1 MTKLLYKDIQNS
13 QLPLAIACRTLD
25 LSRTG
30 YKHWEKRE
38 PCATAKQQTDL
49 EQEIR
54 NITREFLS
62 YGYRRVTAELKRRA
76 IKANHKKVLKTM
88 KECGLTRKIKKFRIC
103 TTNSN
108 HSLRIYPNL
117 IKGIEVTH
125 PNQVWVADITY
136 IGLAKGN
143 AYLAVTIDIFSR
155 KCIGWQLSE
164 NIDAQLCIDALNMA
178 IENRKGML
186 LAGLIHHS
194 DQGVQY
200 ASNEYIAILEANG
213 IQISTSR
220 KANPYDNAFAESFI
234 KTLKY
239 EEVYMNEYENFND
252 AYNNIENFIEEVY
265 NKKRI
270 HSSIGYKT
278 PEECEK
284 QWILNKVCA

>member
-1 MTKLLYKDIQNS
+1 MALLYKDIRDS
-13 QLPLAIACRTLD
+13 KLPVATACMTLD
-25 LSRTG
+25 VSRTG

-38 PCATAKQQTDL
+38 PSTVVKQQIDL

-54 NITREFLS
+54 GITREFLS
-62 YGYRRVTAELKRRA
+62 YGYRRVTAELKRRG

-88 KECGLTRKIKKFRIC
+88 KECGLTRKKRVFRVC

-108 HSLRIYPNL
+108 HGLRTYPNL
-117 IKGIEVTH
+117 IKSLKALW
-125 PNQVWVADITY
+125 PNMVWASDITY

-143 AYLAVTIDIFSR
+143 AYLAVILDLFSR

-164 NIDAQLCIDALNMA
+164 NIDAQLCLDALDMA
-178 IENRKGML
+178 ITNRKGIQL
-186 LAGLIHHS
+186 TGLIHHS

-200 ASNEYIAILEANG
+200 ASNEYTAKLEAQG
-213 IQISTSR
+213 IQISMSR
-220 KANPYDNAFAESFI
+220 KGNPYDNAFAESFM

-239 EEVYMNEYENFND
+239 EEVYMNEYADFND
-252 AYNNIENFIEEVY
+252 AFNNIENFIEAVY

-270 HSSIGYKT
+270 HSSIGYIT